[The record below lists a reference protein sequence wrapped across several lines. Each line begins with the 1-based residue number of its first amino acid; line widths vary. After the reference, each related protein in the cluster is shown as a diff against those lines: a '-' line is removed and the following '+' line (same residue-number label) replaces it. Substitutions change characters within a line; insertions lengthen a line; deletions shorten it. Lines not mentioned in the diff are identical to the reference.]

1 MASTPEKLGFFC
13 YNKAMLPVKNLLLL
27 LRQAADRWNADRAP
41 RLSAALA
48 YYATFSLAP
57 LALVTIWIA
66 GRIFGDAAA
75 QRYLIDLI
83 AQNFGADSAAFV
95 RDMIGSVYRNSASP
109 LFGFIA
115 VIGLLFGATGLFF
128 GMQDALNT
136 IWNVPP
142 DPPRSVWRSI
152 LGIFQDRT
160 ISFVMVLASGGI
172 LTVSLAIST
181 LLTVL
186 DPLLRVLQPQSAAL
200 LNISDL
206 LISFAVVTVLFAVI
220 YRILPET
227 RVTWRDVWLGAL
239 SGALLFTV
247 GKFALSLYLTY
258 SNVRT
263 VFSAASSFVVVLIWI
278 YYSAQIFLFGA
289 EVCRVFAMRHE

>member
-1 MASTPEKLGFFC
+1 
-13 YNKAMLPVKNLLLL
+13 MLLLKNLILL
-27 LRQAADRWNADRAP
+27 LRQAGERWNADRAP

-66 GRIFGDAAA
+66 GRIFGDAVA
-75 QRYLIDLI
+75 QQHLVEFI

-95 RDMIGSVYRNSASP
+95 QEMIGSVYRNSTSP
-109 LFGFIA
+109 LFGLIA
-115 VIGLLFGATGLFF
+115 VAGLLFGATGLFF

-142 DPPRSVWRSI
+142 DPPRNIWRSL
-152 LGIFQDRT
+152 LGIFQDRAL
-160 ISFVMVLASGGI
+160 SFVMVLASGGI

-181 LLTVL
+181 FLTVL

-200 LNISDL
+200 LSIIDL
-206 LISFAVVTVLFAVI
+206 LISFAIVTVLFAVI

-239 SGALLFTV
+239 CAALLFTV

-258 SNVRT
+258 SNIRN
-263 VFSAASSFVVVLIWI
+263 VFGAASSFVVILIWI
-278 YYSAQIFLFGA
+278 YYSAQMFLFGA
-289 EVCRVFAMRHE
+289 EVCRVTAAQRPQSTASRSL

>member
-1 MASTPEKLGFFC
+1 MRPLKD
-13 YNKAMLPVKNLLLL
+13 LLLL
-27 LRQAADRWNADRAP
+27 LRQAADRWNADRAS

-66 GRIFGDAAA
+66 GRIFGDAIA
-75 QRYLIDLI
+75 QRYLVDLI

-95 RDMIGSVYRNSASP
+95 HEMLGSVFRNSASP

-128 GMQDALNT
+128 GAQDALNT
-136 IWNVPP
+136 VWNVPP
-142 DPPRSVWRSI
+142 DPPRNLWRSI
-152 LGIFQDRT
+152 AGIFQDRAL
-160 ISFVMVLASGGI
+160 SFAMVLASGGI

-186 DPLLRVLQPQSAAL
+186 DPLLRLVQPQSAAL
-200 LNISDL
+200 LSIIDL
-206 LISFAVVTVLFAVI
+206 LISFAIVTVLFAVI
-220 YRILPET
+220 YRVLPET
-227 RVTWRDVWLGAL
+227 RVRWRDVWLGAL
-239 SGALLFTV
+239 SAALLFTV
-247 GKFALSLYLTY
+247 GKFVLSLYLTY
-258 SNVRT
+258 GNVRT
-263 VFSAASSFVVVLIWI
+263 VFGAASSFVGVLIWI

-289 EVCRVFAMRHE
+289 EVCHVYADRSAPHILPQA

>member
-1 MASTPEKLGFFC
+1 
-13 YNKAMLPVKNLLLL
+13 MLLLKNLLLL
-27 LRQAADRWNADRAP
+27 LRQAVDRWNADRAP
-41 RLSAALA
+41 RLAAALA

-66 GRIFGDAAA
+66 GVIFGDTIA
-75 QRYLIDLI
+75 RRHLIDLI

-95 RDMIGSVYRNSASP
+95 QGMIGSVFRNSTGP

-115 VIGLLFGATGLFF
+115 AIGLLFGATGLFF
-128 GMQDALNT
+128 SMQDALNT
-136 IWNVPP
+136 VWSVPP
-142 DPPRSVWRSI
+142 DPPRNWWRSI
-152 LGIFQDRT
+152 LGIFQDRAL
-160 ISFVMVLASGGI
+160 SFAMVLASGGL

-181 LLTVL
+181 LLTAL
-186 DPLLRVLQPQSAAL
+186 DPLLRLVQPQSAVL
-200 LNISDL
+200 LNIVDL
-206 LISFAVVTVLFAVI
+206 LISFTIVTILFAVI

-227 RVTWRDVWLGAL
+227 RVKWRDVWLGAL
-239 SGALLFTV
+239 SAALLFTV

-263 VFSAASSFVVVLIWI
+263 AFGAASSFVVVLIWI

-289 EVCRVFAMRHE
+289 EMCRVYADRHE